1 MQKKIGSLV
10 EVEVHFLRLTMS
22 NKKDTKKNLVFK
34 NRKAFHDFTIMDTL
48 EAGIMLEGSEVK
60 AIRDGRINLK
70 DSFVRIIKGEVFILN
85 MHISH
90 LSTTHTTYR
99 PDERKDRKL
108 LLHSKQIAK
117 LYSKV
122 TKDGIT
128 LIATKLYFND
138 KNMIKVEVAT
148 AQGKKLH
155 DKREDM
161 KAKTMQRETQQ
172 ILKGIK

>member
-1 MQKKIGSLV
+1 
-10 EVEVHFLRLTMS
+10 MS

-34 NRKAFHDFTIMDTL
+34 NRKAFHDFTIMETL

-60 AIRDGRINLK
+60 AIREGRINLK

-99 PDERKDRKL
+99 PDEKKDRKL

-117 LYSKV
+117 LYAKV

-138 KNMIKVEVAT
+138 KNMIKVEIAT

-155 DKREDM
+155 DKREDL
-161 KAKTMQRETQQ
+161 KIKTMQRETQQ